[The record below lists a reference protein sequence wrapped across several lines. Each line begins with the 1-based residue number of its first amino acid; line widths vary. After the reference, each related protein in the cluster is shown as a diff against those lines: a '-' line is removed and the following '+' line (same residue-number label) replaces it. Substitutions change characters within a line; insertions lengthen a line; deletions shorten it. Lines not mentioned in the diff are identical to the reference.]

1 MKAQVVHSYDPHMK
15 QDIWVKEEEAPDPSI
30 EKPTDVIVRIGGS
43 GVCRTDLHIIEGVWK
58 PIFDLEGN
66 YLPIIMGHENA
77 GWIEDVGPE
86 VDGLKKG
93 DSVIVHPKITGG
105 TCLDCRRGHDMHGEG
120 SFPGLDSQ
128 GGYAEFLKTSI
139 RNIVKLPKTLAPKDV
154 APYADAGLTAYRVAK
169 KATRHLMPGENCVII
184 GAGGLGHIAIQC
196 IKAMCAANIIVVE
209 TSDLAL
215 QLVNE
220 IGVDETIK
228 ADGNEV
234 DKLLDLTD
242 GKGAEAVIDF
252 VGEKGSTAKG
262 LAMTRANSSYYI
274 VGYGEEI
281 RIPAVDMI
289 ILEKNII
296 GNLVG
301 TWAELTELMALADKG
316 LVHLS
321 TKEYKLSEANQALH
335 DLNDGKIKGRAVLIP

>member
-1 MKAQVVHSYDPHMK
+1 MKAQVVHSYDPHM
-15 QDIWVKEEEAPDPSI
+15 QEDIWVREEDVPNPGI
-30 EKPTDVIVRIGGS
+30 EKSTDVIVQIGGS

-58 PIFDLEGN
+58 SIFDLDGN

-77 GWIEDVGPE
+77 GWIEEVGSE
-86 VDGLKKG
+86 VEGLKKG
-93 DSVIVHPKITGG
+93 DPVIAHPKITGG

-120 SFPGLDSQ
+120 IFPGLDSQ
-128 GGYAEFLKTSI
+128 GGYAELLKTSV

-169 KATRHLMPGENCVII
+169 KATRHLLPGENCVII
-184 GAGGLGHIAIQC
+184 GSGGLGHIAIQC
-196 IKAMCAANIIVVE
+196 VKAMCAANIIVVE
-209 TSDLAL
+209 TSDIAL
-215 QLVNE
+215 QLARE
-220 IGVDETIK
+220 IGVDETIG

-234 DKLLDLTD
+234 EKVLDLTA

-252 VGEKGSTAKG
+252 VGEKGSIAKG
-262 LAMTRANSSYYI
+262 LAMTRANSNYYI

-316 LVHLS
+316 LVRLS
-321 TKEYKLSEANQALH
+321 TREYGLGEANRALH
-335 DLNDGKIKGRAVLIP
+335 DLNDGKIRGRAVLIP